1 MSGSMRGGVVLCSS
15 SEHERAAAEEAR
27 LLKTLEHLQSELTK
41 AKERLA
47 GKRKEAVHGCDFDDT
62 LYDAAT
68 ISTALADCPLAD
80 PPEGLGFYAIQNNL
94 SSETDR
100 GMLDEIA
107 ALTEK
112 NIAVLQHFGAKSPKL
127 QGEKQPRAKM
137 KSVVEDKSYLKIVD
151 DFHQVR
157 SGHALIKY
165 NVKTEASILAKSRR
179 PAILAAYPLYTM
191 RHIRDSLRFKVVV
204 ATYRDAFEILRVVV
218 QESQW
223 TVKKLDLEKLLQ
235 PKQFGWRF
243 LGADLLIQGQLVE
256 CYIV

>member
-1 MSGSMRGGVVLCSS
+1 MNGVVICKGG
-15 SEHERAAAEEAR
+15 EIRDAEAERAKLVKEVQRLREELLQVNGSLLEGHKEEETEGYVFETTPYHAAM
-27 LLKTLEHLQSELTK
+27 
-41 AKERLA
+41 
-47 GKRKEAVHGCDFDDT
+47 
-62 LYDAAT
+62 
-68 ISTALADCPLAD
+68 ISTALADCQLAD
-80 PPEGLGFYAIQNNL
+80 PPEGLAFYAIQNNL

-100 GMLDEIA
+100 GMLDELA

-112 NIAVLQHFGAKSPKL
+112 NIAVLQRFGAKSPKS
-127 QGEKQPRAKM
+127 QAEKQPRAKM

-157 SGHALIKY
+157 SGNVLIKY
-165 NVKTEASILAKSRR
+165 NVKTEASILAKSKR
-179 PAILAAYPLYTM
+179 PAILAAYPHYTM

-235 PKQFGWRF
+235 PKQIGWRF